1 MDYRDLADRD
11 FGGDHVGTDNKVG
24 LDKPPTPSPGFKG
37 VPATDAQLHCH
48 IPGCQEAIPI
58 VLGGKK
64 PKRKLQTCR
73 AHRLAASVDI
83 HGIPHRFC
91 QHCTRMHELS
101 EFDGDKH
108 SCRSRLECRNE
119 RRRKRNR
126 TEDQQQLDQGDSQP
140 PPQPHAT
147 DIDEKHIEAPSGEA
161 RSSLS
166 VQPLV
171 QDHSAQPRSVERP
184 QIVGGNVPP
193 FGDEDFRSHSEIMR
207 PAGIR
212 GMVLHTQSSFTGPK
226 VESRN
231 IAAAYETMRRWES
244 QQSVSTR
251 GGDDTYQYRRFSDS
265 HSSHASFDHFAR
277 QPRRSALGGN
287 FGPHVESLLHTA
299 SEGYISPPSSER
311 HCRVG
316 HAHSAHGM
324 PCWSTRSSRTGS
336 DRGTCNPQAGRPGM
350 NMQDSLDGSHDPTSA
365 RVAGLSDMLQRDEVA
380 MDQHFYT
387 SSSNNGF
394 GSDTPLAHIASLQG
408 LIHSEGSRG
417 IPSGHM
423 CMPIHSRRHTTYSG
437 MDNAIP
443 AGMAHRQQRLPP
455 TSHQWMA
462 HLSESRASVEV
473 IPNRSSALADSDQVR
488 RKSSNTSDGHTSQ
501 NPKTSMWP

>member
-11 FGGDHVGTDNKVG
+11 FGGDHVGTDDKVG
-24 LDKPPTPSPGFKG
+24 LDKPPTSSPGFKG

-147 DIDEKHIEAPSGEA
+147 DIDEKHIEAPSGE
-161 RSSLS
+161 
-166 VQPLV
+166 
-171 QDHSAQPRSVERP
+171 
-184 QIVGGNVPP
+184 IVGGNVPP

-207 PAGIR
+207 PSGIR
-212 GMVLHTQSSFTGPK
+212 GMVLHTQSSFTGPT

-311 HCRVG
+311 HCR
-316 HAHSAHGM
+316 
-324 PCWSTRSSRTGS
+324 
-336 DRGTCNPQAGRPGM
+336 
-350 NMQDSLDGSHDPTSA
+350 
-365 RVAGLSDMLQRDEVA
+365 RDEVA

-423 CMPIHSRRHTTYSG
+423 Y
-437 MDNAIP
+437 
-443 AGMAHRQQRLPP
+443 
-455 TSHQWMA
+455 
-462 HLSESRASVEV
+462 
-473 IPNRSSALADSDQVR
+473 QVR